1 MNTLYFD
8 NIESL
13 SFNKTFNF
21 LGNIFCFSSLDS
33 YSIRSR
39 ATGDINLNS
48 IAVAWTGMENI
59 IESGFGYSNFIL
71 HGVNLGTGKI
81 TSFNWDEGN
90 DLQYK
95 TFSLDFEIPSSGNLY
110 NLTGTN
116 YLEIDKTI
124 FQNDFKYLKSIDE
137 SFSISM
143 NSNGVQETSQEISVS
158 IDSPLD
164 LRSRISLK
172 NKIFSGF
179 SQFRMANIGIESIFP
194 SIITG
199 NIYSGYITYSN
210 ESCDTI
216 NNEYSFTKRSYY
228 DNNNSAT
235 WEFSH
240 SVDFNGNNI
249 VASENGTLK
258 SILFSGDGIER
269 NLEGARQRWNI
280 IKTGIYQRVSGSFNL
295 ITGFAYVYTGSCG
308 LIYPEISKT
317 LQENPLEGT
326 IQYNYSYTNDPE
338 YLNSGYIF
346 NNSRSSSKDED
357 GYFSIQEDGSYIG
370 RSKSKEKRFEL
381 ALSGFTAGL
390 PEIYSRISG
399 TFYLASNVNKFL
411 CRPTGNFYLN
421 NKSTSYKEFD
431 GEVSY
436 TNTYSNN
443 PSYYPESSNFI
454 LCTNS
459 ISDSKPVHIYNKFLV
474 PNSPE
479 IIQSA
484 GQSSE
489 GSYSNSIKI
498 IGKPNLKIEDYLTE
512 CFTKVE
518 KPTVISGVYAENVF
532 LKNMNY
538 SFNPFENTFN
548 VNFDY
553 YYTKKIESD
562 NILI

>member
-1 MNTLYFD
+1 V
-8 NIESL
+8 
-13 SFNKTFNF
+13 
-21 LGNIFCFSSLDS
+21 
-33 YSIRSR
+33 
-39 ATGDINLNS
+39 TGDSKLNS
-48 IAVAWTGMENI
+48 ISVAWTGMENI
-59 IESGFGYSNFIL
+59 IGSGFGYSNFIL

-95 TFSLDFEIPSSGNLY
+95 TFSLNFEIPSSGNLY

-116 YLEIDKTI
+116 YLEIDKSI
-124 FQNDFKYLKSIDE
+124 FQNDFKYVKTIDE

-143 NSNGVQETSQEISVS
+143 NQNGIQETSQQISVS

-164 LRSRISLK
+164 LNSRINLK

-179 SQFRMANIGIESIFP
+179 SQYRIPNIGIQSIFP

-228 DNNNSAT
+228 DDNNSAT

-240 SVDFNGNNI
+240 SIDFNGNNI
-249 VASENGTLK
+249 VASENGNLK

-269 NLEGARQRWNI
+269 NLIGARTRWNTV
-280 IKTGIYQRVSGSFNL
+280 KTGIYQRVSASFDL
-295 ITGFAYVYTGSCG
+295 ITGFQNVYTGSCG
-308 LIYPEISKT
+308 LIYPEISKN
-317 LQENPLEGT
+317 LQEDPLEGT
-326 IQYNYSYTNDPE
+326 IGYSYSYTNDPQ
-338 YLNSGYIF
+338 YFNSGYIF

-357 GYFSIQEDGSYIG
+357 GYFTIQENGSYVG
-370 RSKSKEKRFEL
+370 RSKNKEKRFDL
-381 ALSGFTAGL
+381 ALSGYTGGY
-390 PEIYSRISG
+390 PEIYSRITG
-399 TFYLASNVNKFL
+399 TFFLASNVNKFL
-411 CRPTGNFYLN
+411 CKPTGNFYLN
-421 NKSTSYKEFD
+421 NKSVSYREFD

-436 TNTYSNN
+436 TNSYTNN
-443 PSYYPESSNFI
+443 PSYYPENSNFI

-459 ISDSKPVHIYNKFLV
+459 ISDSKPIHIHNKFV
-474 PNSPE
+474 IPNFKE
-479 IIQSA
+479 DIQSA

-498 IGKPNLKIEDYLTE
+498 VGKPNLEIQDYLTE

-518 KPTVISGVYAENVF
+518 KPTVISGVDASNVF
-532 LKNMNY
+532 LKSMNY
-538 SFNPFENTFN
+538 SFNPFENIFN
-548 VNFDY
+548 ANFDY
-553 YYTKKIESD
+553 YYTKKVESD
-562 NILI
+562 NTLI

>member
-1 MNTLYFD
+1 M
-8 NIESL
+8 
-13 SFNKTFNF
+13 
-21 LGNIFCFSSLDS
+21 
-33 YSIRSR
+33 
-39 ATGDINLNS
+39 
-48 IAVAWTGMENI
+48 
-59 IESGFGYSNFIL
+59 
-71 HGVNLGTGKI
+71 
-81 TSFNWDEGN
+81 
-90 DLQYK
+90 
-95 TFSLDFEIPSSGNLY
+95 
-110 NLTGTN
+110 
-116 YLEIDKTI
+116 
-124 FQNDFKYLKSIDE
+124 
-137 SFSISM
+137 
-143 NSNGVQETSQEISVS
+143 
-158 IDSPLD
+158 
-164 LRSRISLK
+164 
-172 NKIFSGF
+172 
-179 SQFRMANIGIESIFP
+179 
-194 SIITG
+194 
-199 NIYSGYITYSN
+199 
-210 ESCDTI
+210 
-216 NNEYSFTKRSYY
+216 
-228 DNNNSAT
+228 
-235 WEFSH
+235 
-240 SVDFNGNNI
+240 
-249 VASENGTLK
+249 
-258 SILFSGDGIER
+258 
-269 NLEGARQRWNI
+269 
-280 IKTGIYQRVSGSFNL
+280 
-295 ITGFAYVYTGSCG
+295 
-308 LIYPEISKT
+308 
-317 LQENPLEGT
+317 
-326 IQYNYSYTNDPE
+326 
-338 YLNSGYIF
+338 
-346 NNSRSSSKDED
+346 
-357 GYFSIQEDGSYIG
+357 
-370 RSKSKEKRFEL
+370 
-381 ALSGFTAGL
+381 
-390 PEIYSRISG
+390 
-399 TFYLASNVNKFL
+399 

>member
-1 MNTLYFD
+1 
-8 NIESL
+8 
-13 SFNKTFNF
+13 
-21 LGNIFCFSSLDS
+21 LDS

-39 ATGDINLNS
+39 VTGDSNLNS
-48 IAVAWTGMENI
+48 ISVAYTGMKNI
-59 IESGFGYSNFIL
+59 IESGFGYSSFVL
-71 HGVNLGTGKI
+71 HGINLGTGKI
-81 TSFNWDEGN
+81 TSLNWEEGN

-95 TFSLDFEIPSSGNLY
+95 VFSLNFEIPSSGNLY
-110 NLTGTN
+110 NLTGNN
-116 YLEIDKTI
+116 YLEIDKSI
-124 FQNDFKYLKSIDE
+124 FQNDFKYVKSIDE

-143 NSNGVQETSQEISVS
+143 NANGIQETAQEISVS

-164 LRSRISLK
+164 LNSRINLK

-179 SQFRMANIGIESIFP
+179 SQYRIPNIGIESIFP

-216 NNEYSFTKRSYY
+216 NNEYSLTKRSYY

-269 NLEGARQRWNI
+269 NLMGARTRWDTVR
-280 IKTGIYQRVSGSFNL
+280 TGIYERVSGSFNL
-295 ITGFAYVYTGSCG
+295 ITGFQNVYTGTCS

-317 LQENPLEGT
+317 LQEDPLEGT
-326 IQYNYSYTNDPE
+326 VQYNYSYTNDPQ

-357 GYFSIQEDGSYIG
+357 GYFTIEENGSYIG
-370 RSKSKEKRFEL
+370 RSQNKEKRFNL
-381 ALSGFTAGL
+381 ALSGYTGGY

-399 TFYLASNVNKFL
+399 TFSLASKVNKFL
-411 CRPTGNFYLN
+411 CKPTGNFYLN

-431 GEVSY
+431 GEISY
-436 TNTYSNN
+436 SNTYSNN
-443 PSYYPESSNFI
+443 PSYYSENSNFI

-474 PNSPE
+474 PNSNE

-498 IGKPNLKIEDYLTE
+498 IGKPNLQIEDYLTE

-538 SFNPFENTFN
+538 TFNPFENTFN
-548 VNFDY
+548 ATFDY